1 LKLEEVSM
9 SDAKTNETTP
19 ENEEHESLLEKGA
32 DAVKHAVQHPG
43 EALHDVEKAANDSF
57 EDVGIAV
64 ENAARTVERV
74 VKEGLEHAI
83 DGLRG
88 KKD

>member
-1 LKLEEVSM
+1 M

-19 ENEEHESLLEKGA
+19 ENVDHESLLEKGA

-43 EALHDVEKAANDSF
+43 EALHDVEKAANDGF

-74 VKEGLEHAI
+74 VKEGVEHAI

-88 KKD
+88 NKKE

>member
-1 LKLEEVSM
+1 M
-9 SDAKTNETTP
+9 SDTKTPDTTQP
-19 ENEEHESLLEKGA
+19 EHEGLLEKGV
-32 DAVKHAVQHPG
+32 DAVKHVVQHPG
-43 EALHDVEKAANDSF
+43 EALHDAEKAANDSF

-74 VKEGLEHAI
+74 VKEGFEHAGEAI
-83 DGLRG
+83 SDLIGN

>member
-1 LKLEEVSM
+1 M
-9 SDAKTNETTP
+9 SETKTPETTP
-19 ENEEHESLLEKGA
+19 EHETLLEKGA
-32 DAVKHAVQHPG
+32 EAVKHAVEHPA

-74 VKEGLEHAI
+74 VKEGLGHAGEAI
-83 DGLRG
+83 SELVHP

>member
-1 LKLEEVSM
+1 M

-19 ENEEHESLLEKGA
+19 IATEHAEHESLLEKGA

-43 EALHDVEKAANDSF
+43 DALHDVEKAANDSF

-74 VKEGLEHAI
+74 VKEGVEHAI

-88 KKD
+88 NKKD

>member
-1 LKLEEVSM
+1 M

-19 ENEEHESLLEKGA
+19 APEHESLLEKGA
-32 DAVKHAVQHPG
+32 EAVKHAVQHPG
-43 EALHDVEKAANDSF
+43 DALHDVEKAASDGF

-74 VKEGLEHAI
+74 VKEGLEHAGEAI
-83 DGLRG
+83 GGLLG
-88 KKD
+88 NKKD

>member
-1 LKLEEVSM
+1 M
-9 SDAKTNETTP
+9 SDAKTNQVTP
-19 ENEEHESLLEKGA
+19 PATEHTEHESLLEKGA
-32 DAVKHAVQHPG
+32 EAVKHAVQHPG

-57 EDVGIAV
+57 EDAGIAV

-74 VKEGLEHAI
+74 VKEGLEHAGEAI
-83 DGLRG
+83 SDLLGN